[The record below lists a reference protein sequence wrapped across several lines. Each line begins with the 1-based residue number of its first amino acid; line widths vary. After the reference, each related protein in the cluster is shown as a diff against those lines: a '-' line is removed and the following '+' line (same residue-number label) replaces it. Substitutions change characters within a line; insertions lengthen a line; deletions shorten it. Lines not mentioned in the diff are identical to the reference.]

1 MIQSSKPCVLYIQI
15 SYSTKPNLPAFLA
28 MERFYACRNLVDHQ
42 DARRHARRQ
51 EEGNQDVDDQQMVN
65 TRGVTPHTS
74 IFRAITRDLA
84 NHPDNLTMYTLGHLY
99 AFREKAANEEWWN
112 NTYDRIYQNK
122 RRNRRDGVT
131 IGALSE
137 LQTRN
142 RKRTLA
148 AMLDSRPPPPR
159 RRAPQRRR
167 LDPDQAEPP
176 NQQGDPNVPL
186 HQQGCTLS

>member
-1 MIQSSKPCVLYIQI
+1 
-15 SYSTKPNLPAFLA
+15 
-28 MERFYACRNLVDHQ
+28 
-42 DARRHARRQ
+42 
-51 EEGNQDVDDQQMVN
+51 
-65 TRGVTPHTS
+65 
-74 IFRAITRDLA
+74 
-84 NHPDNLTMYTLGHLY
+84 MYTLGHLY

-176 NQQGDPNVPL
+176 NQQGDPNAPL